1 MQYFSNI
8 MATTFVQRAMILTAT
23 TMKVNEIIVADRL
36 GHKSYFISFKMAEQ
50 KYQNKKAL
58 NEEI

>member
-1 MQYFSNI
+1 